1 MSTLSRAH
9 FRCSG
14 ASGSFQLSATW
25 KDCKGKRQSMPL
37 MLAACDLE
45 QMEKWTSIAV
55 SAAEQL
61 FKSTQAE
68 EKKKYVLKYMAS
80 KGYDINT
87 EDVENAIEAAVL
99 SLHNEL
105 YGSERVKE

>member
-1 MSTLSRAH
+1 MNITPIINAVIALIA
-9 FRCSG
+9 
-14 ASGSFQLSATW
+14 ALVSAFVIPW
-25 KDCKGKRQSMPL
+25 IKKKA
-37 MLAACDLE
+37 AACDLE

-105 YGSERVKE
+105 YGSERVTE

>member
-1 MSTLSRAH
+1 MNITPIINAVIALIAALVSA
-9 FRCSG
+9 FVIPWIKKKA
-14 ASGSFQLSATW
+14 AS
-25 KDCKGKRQSMPL
+25 
-37 MLAACDLE
+37 CDLD
-45 QMEKWTSIAV
+45 QMQAWTGIAV
-55 SAAEQL
+55 AAAEQL

-105 YGSERVKE
+105 YGSERVTE